1 MIVKSR
7 KYLLNKGQFPLGEF
21 IRAKRKAFNFLLF
34 SKVNKNRFSTFF
46 AGEQVGINP
55 TCSRRKKSQTNKII
69 EKWSP
74 DRKMQVSKKKQI
86 ENEEAHIRINKMAQF
101 RRAVNAEE
109 KQQQLTFALLQSA
122 AKQFNFTFDNTE
134 TEEMEG
140 TQDFSNYS
148 PAVTFATREEPPP
161 PPHDNNGIDTQE
173 EDSEE
178 NAGDLVVESFSV
190 IAFEKEIFLESVS
203 T

>member
-1 MIVKSR
+1 
-7 KYLLNKGQFPLGEF
+7 
-21 IRAKRKAFNFLLF
+21 
-34 SKVNKNRFSTFF
+34 
-46 AGEQVGINP
+46 
-55 TCSRRKKSQTNKII
+55 
-69 EKWSP
+69 
-74 DRKMQVSKKKQI
+74 MQVSKKKQI

-161 PPHDNNGIDTQE
+161 PPHDNNGIGTQE